1 MILSDGRRC
10 ASFSGAR
17 DKEISVVIRR
27 LVDEEVGIHIA
38 DPNLFGIEAQL
49 LYQKT
54 FDSYL
59 SIKKLILVTIFRSF

>member
-10 ASFSGAR
+10 TSFSGAR
-17 DKEISVVIRR
+17 DKEISVVFRR

-49 LYQKT
+49 LYQ
-54 FDSYL
+54 
-59 SIKKLILVTIFRSF
+59 